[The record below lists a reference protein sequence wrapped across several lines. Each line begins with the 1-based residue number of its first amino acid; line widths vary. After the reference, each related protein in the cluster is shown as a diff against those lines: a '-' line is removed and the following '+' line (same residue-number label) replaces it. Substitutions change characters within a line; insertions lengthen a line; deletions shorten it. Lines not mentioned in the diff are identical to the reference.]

1 MSYRK
6 VSDVHLLVR
15 LPLHAFRFWL
25 PFIFGGKFNS
35 LVLPPSLPRALNP
48 VSFDMTNTSDG
59 LNILYDIIRLTCQ
72 TLVYGMYIIIM
83 LVCSFVMLKR
93 GLRGKS
99 RILLFCILVFM
110 FSFSTAYWIVSIC
123 QAVYVITIS
132 FVHGIPLDSIAYAYG
147 EKQDIMNALVL
158 LNYVLTDGIVVW
170 RAWVICRDWYS
181 KILILPLVFLCLTLL
196 SVFVT
201 IGLRITISTMSVSRH
216 TVMDH
221 TPLTH
226 ALNCSQIINLALS
239 LLTNIFSTS
248 IVGVKAW
255 RHKHCLMSELQVK
268 RRKITV
274 AERIFT
280 LLVESGIIYCLSG
293 IMALIATEIQ
303 LPFGNLSD
311 VYTPV
316 QVQFAGIYPT
326 LVILLVSR
334 QGELNETTM
343 FTVEDK
349 RNPSE
354 QPSSVL
360 ILDTIEFGD
369 NPPLSSSFG
378 EAETLADVRRNE
390 SMVSRLSRA

>member
-1 MSYRK
+1 
-6 VSDVHLLVR
+6 
-15 LPLHAFRFWL
+15 
-25 PFIFGGKFNS
+25 
-35 LVLPPSLPRALNP
+35 
-48 VSFDMTNTSDG
+48 MTDTDG

-132 FVHGIPLDSIAYAYG
+132 FVHGIPLESIAFSYG

-170 RAWVICRDWYS
+170 RAWVICRDEYS
-181 KILILPLVFLCLTLL
+181 KFLILPLVFLCLTLL

-201 IGLRITISTMSVSRH
+201 IGLRVTITTMSVSRH
-216 TVMDH
+216 IVMDH
-221 TPLTH
+221 TALTH
-226 ALNCSQIINLALS
+226 ALNYSQIINLALS
-239 LLTNIFSTS
+239 LLTNIFSTL

-255 RHKHCLMSELQVK
+255 RHRHWVTSELQM
-268 RRKITV
+268 RRTKITLAGRV
-274 AERIFT
+274 LT
-280 LLVESGIIYCLSG
+280 LFVESGIIYCLSG
-293 IMALIATEIQ
+293 IIALIATEIQ

-311 VYTPV
+311 VYTPI

-334 QGELNETTM
+334 QGELNETAM
-343 FTVEDK
+343 FTFEDK
-349 RNPSE
+349 RNPPE
-354 QPSSVL
+354 QPLNVSNL
-360 ILDTIEFGD
+360 GPIEFGD
-369 NPPLSSSFG
+369 NQNMNGSFG
-378 EAETLADVRRNE
+378 ETETLADVRH
-390 SMVSRLSRA
+390 SRSSVLQRSQD